1 MIPLSLGRLKPGM
14 VLAEPVH
21 NFQGMLLLD
30 SGATLTGKHIQILK
44 SWGVTKISVE
54 GESQRKKSGDAGS
67 GSEARLAVEKEM
79 KKKFSEVMSDP
90 VMMEIMRVAANV
102 LEARALMRED
112 ADGETTR

>member
-1 MIPLSLGRLKPGM
+1 MITLSLGRLKQGM

-21 NFQGMLLLD
+21 NFQGVLLLD
-30 SGATLTGKHIQILK
+30 AGAELTDKNIQILK

-54 GESQRKKSGDAGS
+54 GESKREKNGDAERGN
-67 GSEARLAVEKEM
+67 EVRTDIEKELN
-79 KKKFSEVMSDP
+79 KKFSDVLSDP

-102 LEARALMRED
+102 LEARSLLKED

>member
-1 MIPLSLGRLKPGM
+1 MISLSLGRLKPGM

-30 SGATLTGKHIQILK
+30 AGATLTGKHIRILK

-54 GESQRKKSGDAGS
+54 GANKRKKSGDSES
-67 GSEARLAVEKEM
+67 GSEARLAVEKKL
-79 KKKFSEVMSDP
+79 KKKFSEVMNDP

-102 LEARALMRED
+102 LEARSLMRED
-112 ADGETTR
+112 ADGEKTR